1 SGAVDALVTG
11 APGNRNVFTLEGAE
25 TPYRS
30 FVEAMHEGAATVDAS
45 GCILYA
51 NEALARLLGRPLASV
66 IGSQAGE
73 MAVAED
79 RGDLEAL
86 LRSGIAAGTQ
96 RALELLAAD
105 GSSVP
110 VLATAGALQDKRG
123 KLALVISD
131 LREHERGAAARA
143 LLEQSERSRRALL
156 SLLEDQ
162 TRAEQV
168 LRKTNR
174 ALKTLSAGNEALVR
188 ATDEPGLLRE
198 MMRILKEVGGN
209 GFAWVGYAVDDAQK
223 SIEPKACAGV
233 ELADLR
239 NASVSWADN
248 EHGRSVLGRAI
259 RLGQTQLVRNVQTDP
274 GYAAWLQAFRARNI
288 NAALGLPLRLPGEE
302 RPFGAI
308 GIAT

>member
-1 SGAVDALVTG
+1 SG

-30 FVEAMHEGAATVDAS
+30 FVEAMHEGAATVDAG

-79 RGDLEAL
+79 RGDFEAL
-86 LRSGIAAGTQ
+86 LRSCIAAGTQ

-110 VLATAGALQDKRG
+110 VLATAGALQDKSGR
-123 KLALVISD
+123 LALVVSD

-174 ALKTLSAGNEALVR
+174 ALTTLSAGNEALVR
-188 ATDEPGLLRE
+188 ATDEVGLLNE
-198 MMRILKEVGGN
+198 MVRILHEVGGYPV
-209 GFAWVGYAVDDAQK
+209 AVIGYRVEDEAK
-223 SIEPKACAGV
+223 SIAWKAFAG
-233 ELADLR
+233 
-239 NASVSWADN
+239 AS
-248 EHGRSVLGRAI
+248 
-259 RLGQTQLVRNVQTDP
+259 DP
-274 GYAAWLQAFRARNI
+274 
-288 NAALGLPLRLPGEE
+288 
-302 RPFGAI
+302 
-308 GIAT
+308 